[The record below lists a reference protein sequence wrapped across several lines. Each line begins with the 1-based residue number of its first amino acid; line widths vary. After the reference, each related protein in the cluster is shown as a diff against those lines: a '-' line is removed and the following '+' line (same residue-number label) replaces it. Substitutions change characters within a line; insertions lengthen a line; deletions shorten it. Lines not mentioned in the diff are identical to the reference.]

1 MELLEQN
8 VTLVLIG
15 IVFLFGGLGVFK
27 LLRRSADSDES
38 AAGQDEE
45 G

>member
-1 MELLEQN
+1 MELLEQP
-8 VTLVLIG
+8 VTMVLIG

-27 LLRRSADSDES
+27 LLRRSSRSDEP
-38 AAGQDEE
+38 AAEQDDE